1 MKNEVSLKCI
11 VCFFL
16 GYFVA
21 DIVSKFGIGRGPIG
35 YEHLSNSPQRRR
47 PGNPGGNDEPGTG
60 TPEDGVPC
68 WATNSCYPR

>member
-1 MKNEVSLKCI
+1 MKNEISLKCI

-35 YEHLSNSPQRRR
+35 YEYLS
-47 PGNPGGNDEPGTG
+47 NPGGNDGPGG
-60 TPEDGVPC
+60 HL
-68 WATNSCYPR
+68 